1 MTSTVRRS
9 LLQTPWFLGA
19 LLLCALL
26 QLAFNQRLLAL
37 VADLSGRV
45 TADDL
50 QQLEWWARG
59 VSGLGLALL
68 LMRLLEDAVPRRWLV
83 PASLV
88 LGLLGMWHAQ
98 KWLVDTLVE
107 RADPPALQ
115 LAWQA
120 QLRQTEAAK
129 GRIEVRG
136 VPLLEQPVSADL
148 RPVLLGLWPAMVM
161 GLEPE
166 EVQVTSGAAQLA
178 LSTLPPSPEPERL
191 RQAYRKAVVVPVALG
206 LSLLVVQINIALGAA
221 ALLLW
226 PWRRAARARW
236 LWAHRALTA
245 GLLAVLVA
253 ASLLPHNELT
263 DAQAYTEVLAPAL
276 WQDNKALALLVDW
289 SLHAEPLWNGPAWA
303 WVGGTR

>member
-1 MTSTVRRS
+1 MTSTARRS
-9 LLQTPWFLGA
+9 LLQTPWFIGA

-26 QLAFNQRLLAL
+26 QLLFNQRLLAL

-68 LMRLLEDAVPRRWLV
+68 LMRLLEDTVPRRWLV

-88 LGLLGMWHAQ
+88 LGMLSMWHAQ

-136 VPLLEQPVSADL
+136 VPLLDQPVSADL

-178 LSTLPPSPEPERL
+178 LSTLPPSPEPRLL

-226 PWRRAARARW
+226 PWRRAARGRW

-245 GLLAVLVA
+245 GLLAGLVA

-276 WQDNKALALLVDW
+276 WQDNKALAVLVDW

-303 WVGGTR
+303 WLGSAR